1 MKKAD
6 LISSVAEEFELT
18 RRQVTEVVDMV
29 FDEITG
35 ALQKGDKVALVPFGS
50 FIVRQ
55 RKKREG
61 RNPKTGEKLTI
72 AARKVPAFQA
82 GKALRDAVGG
92 ARNGAKKSGGKK
104 SSTKKATSK
113 R

>member
-1 MKKAD
+1 MTKAD
-6 LISSVAEEFELT
+6 LVNSVAEEFELT

-29 FDEITG
+29 FSEITG
-35 ALQKGDKVALVPFGS
+35 ALRKGDKVALVPFGS
-50 FIVRQ
+50 FVVRQ

-61 RNPKTGEKLTI
+61 RNPKTGEKLMI

-82 GKALRDAVGG
+82 GKALREAVGG
-92 ARNGAKKSGGKK
+92 AKNGAKSSGAKKSVGKK
-104 SSTKKATSK
+104 AGSK